1 MNEEIHSSPFE
12 GPEKLLEIWFKKTV
26 DSTGGLGLRSVPMG
40 MDSTGGLGL
49 RSVPRE
55 KWEEMLDIVRCKVL
69 SVIHGTELDAY
80 LLRYV
85 HLTNQGSV
93 NNFSSLQR
101 IFSSYL
107 SLQTYSQ
114 DLWDDPQPSR
124 ATPTTQNSTG
134 RLFTACDRQV
144 LLLSQKLHVSRTTDW
159 PSP

>member
-1 MNEEIHSSPFE
+1 MNQEIPSSPFE

-26 DSTGGLGLRSVPMG
+26 DSTGVRSVPTG
-40 MDSTGGLGL
+40 VDSTGGLGL

-85 HLTNQGSV
+85 HLTNQGSL
-93 NNFSSLQR
+93 NNHSCLQR
-101 IFSSYL
+101 IFSFYL

-114 DLWDDPQPSR
+114 DLWHDPQPSR
-124 ATPTTQNSTG
+124 ATPDTQNSTG